1 MMADKE
7 QKKTPTA
14 SAVRAAVDHNE
25 NGLKYFGQWE
35 IEKAIESFR
44 GATVGDPDNP
54 EYHLNLARAYAR
66 SGNYQEA
73 MRSLGEYLRTE
84 TDEDVAARYERLFS
98 SALDEVEETL
108 IEKMRELEMPLP
120 QVGKGIQM
128 WLEYRITL
136 GRKPLQV
143 QKPASWAAGLT
154 YAVAKINLVEIEPH
168 EIAGAYGVSEA
179 GMREKYRELVSTLD
193 LMPADYRYFTGDEN
207 PLDKLVEAAQLLEE
221 IYGRFHES

>member
-1 MMADKE
+1 MAQEDHRNMPD
-7 QKKTPTA
+7 TGTFHN
-14 SAVRAAVDHNE
+14 AVEFNE
-25 NGLKYFGQWE
+25 NGLQYFGQWE
-35 IEKAIESFR
+35 LEKAIESFR
-44 GATVGDPDNP
+44 DATNGDPENP

-98 SALDEVEETL
+98 SALDSVEEIL

-120 QVGKGIQM
+120 QIGKGIQM

-136 GRKPLQV
+136 GRKPLHIQ
-143 QKPASWAAGLT
+143 QPELWAAGLA
-154 YAVAKINLVEIEPH
+154 YAVVKINLVEMSPGQ
-168 EIAGAYGVSEA
+168 IAGTFDVSERA
-179 GMREKYRELVSTLD
+179 LREIYLELVSTLD
-193 LMPADYRYFTGDEN
+193 LMPADYRYFTGEEN

-221 IYGRFHES
+221 IYGRFHEA